1 MSKMLAKVNSVA
13 VNGLDAQAVEVEVD
27 LAAGLPMFT
36 VVGLPDPTVRESR
49 ERVRS
54 ALRNSGFTFPQR
66 RVTVNLAPADVRKE
80 GAGFDLPI
88 AVGILAA
95 EGVIPLEI
103 LQHIV
108 MIGELSLEGGI
119 KPVQGILSMALFFK
133 DRPIKGFLVPSANG
147 AEAAIVDGITIYP
160 AVTVPEV
167 IEFLNG
173 RQPVAPIGRPLP
185 SRDLC
190 AVAMP
195 DFAEVRGQ
203 QHAKRALEVAA
214 AGGHNVLLI
223 GPPGSGK
230 TMLAQRLPGILP
242 AMTQN
247 EAIEST
253 RIHSVAGLLRA
264 DEPLLRA
271 RPFRA
276 PHPSISDAGLIGGG
290 ATPRPG
296 EVSLAHNGVLFL
308 DELPEYRR
316 NVLEGLRQP
325 LEDGTIS
332 ITRAAASFTYPARV
346 MLIAAMN
353 PCPCGF
359 LGDRVR
365 PCVCS
370 AAHIQRYR
378 AKVSGP
384 LLDRLDLHIE
394 VPAVPFRDLATEE
407 CSEASEMIRSRVL
420 AARSIQ
426 TQRYQ
431 ESRTHCNA
439 QLRPGQLRKYCRLD
453 GDGRAL
459 IEQALRRLGLSAR
472 AYMRIIKVA
481 RTIADLSGSEGID
494 SSHLAEAIQYR
505 SLDRPPL

>member
-1 MSKMLAKVNSVA
+1 MLAKVNSVA

-66 RVTVNLAPADVRKE
+66 RVTVNLAPADLRKE
-80 GAGFDLPI
+80 GAAFDLPI
-88 AVGILAA
+88 AIGILAA

-103 LQHIV
+103 LQHFV
-108 MIGELSLEGGI
+108 MVGELSLEGGI
-119 KPVQGILSMALFFK
+119 KSVHGILSMALFFK
-133 DRPIKGFLVPSANG
+133 DRPIKGFLVPKENG
-147 AEAAIVDGITIYP
+147 AEATIVDGVPIYP

-173 RQPVAPIGRPLP
+173 RQVIAPVQRPLLVED
-185 SRDLC
+185 SF
-190 AVAMP
+190 AVGMP

-253 RIHSVAGLLRA
+253 RIHSVAGILPS
-264 DEPLLRA
+264 DQPLLRT

-276 PHPSISDAGLIGGG
+276 PHQSISDAGLLGGG

-365 PCVCS
+365 PCICS
-370 AAHIQRYR
+370 AAQIQRYR

-394 VPAVPFRDLATEE
+394 VPAVPFRELATEDRG
-407 CSEASEMIRSRVL
+407 EASEGIRSRVL

-431 ESRTHCNA
+431 ESRTHSNA

-453 GDGRAL
+453 GPGRAL
-459 IEQALRRLGLSAR
+459 IEQAVTRLGLSAR

-481 RTIADLSGSEGID
+481 RTIADLSGSGGI
-494 SSHLAEAIQYR
+494 SSAHVAEAVQYR
-505 SLDRPPL
+505 SLDRPFS